1 MPDPAQR
8 VVPTVNNAAVE
19 PRALPVDGVLFDL
32 DGTLADTAPDLAAAL
47 NRVRSERGLE
57 PLPLA
62 RLRPYA
68 SHGARGL
75 LGAGMGILPDHQHYE
90 GLRDAFLDQYAAAL
104 CVESALFAEVAALL
118 DAIEARSLRWGIVTN
133 KATRFTAP
141 LLEALGLAS
150 RARAIVCGD
159 TTPHAKP
166 HPAPLLHAALQLGI
180 APARCVYVGDAERD
194 VIAGVAAG
202 MPTIVA
208 RYGYIE
214 PQDAPEGWPASGSI
228 DTPGGLL
235 RWLPQHPGTSP
246 GSLSD
251 RQAPRAD
258 TPRR

>member
-1 MPDPAQR
+1 MHDSAQGMAPPQR
-8 VVPTVNNAAVE
+8 DTVAE
-19 PRALPVDGVLFDL
+19 PRPLAIDGVLFDL

-47 NRVRSERGLE
+47 NRVRHERGLE
-57 PLPLA
+57 PLPLE

-75 LGAGMGILPDHQHYE
+75 LGAGMGVLPDHEHYP
-90 GLRDAFLDQYAAAL
+90 GLRDAFLDHYAASL

-141 LLEALGLAS
+141 LLAALGLSA
-150 RARAIVCGD
+150 RARAVVCGD

-166 HPAPLLHAALQLGI
+166 HPAPLLHGALQLGI
-180 APARCVYVGDAERD
+180 APGRCVYVGDALRD
-194 VIAGVAAG
+194 IIAGAAAG

-214 PQDAPEGWPASGSI
+214 PDDAPEAWPASGSI

-235 RWLPQHPGTSP
+235 RWLPQRPGQDLT
-246 GSLSD
+246 
-251 RQAPRAD
+251 AD